1 MNSSI
6 FGDSQWYRRRLE
18 LYSTRHSFHSYSCN
32 LCFTISSRSH
42 LFYFNKVNG
51 LFFYCDE
58 IIGVNDHYVLSK
70 FFFFN
75 KQIRNDVKSKWTR
88 KEEFYVS
95 FSRWIPIKMTV
106 RTLQF
111 SRVLLSIAG
120 CLPPSSWTSPFTKSL
135 YKFYTLFVWLLI
147 LSLVSAQILD
157 IIINVENQDQFS
169 DNFYITLVVFVSG
182 CKLSIILKHRESI
195 LSLIESLER
204 EPFSPMNDEEEKI
217 QMKFNK
223 TNE

>member
-1 MNSSI
+1 M
-6 FGDSQWYRRRLE
+6 
-18 LYSTRHSFHSYSCN
+18 
-32 LCFTISSRSH
+32 
-42 LFYFNKVNG
+42 
-51 LFFYCDE
+51 
-58 IIGVNDHYVLSK
+58 
-70 FFFFN
+70 
-75 KQIRNDVKSKWTR
+75 
-88 KEEFYVS
+88 
-95 FSRWIPIKMTV
+95 
-106 RTLQF
+106 
-111 SRVLLSIAG
+111 
-120 CLPPSSWTSPFTKSL
+120 
-135 YKFYTLFVWLLI
+135 WLLI

-182 CKLSIILKHRESI
+182 CKLSIMLKHRESI